1 MREISRVPKEALS
14 IQTLGHGPMCKAWFS
29 SFGLGQVWAHGAG
42 CLWKFFP
49 STLVFKNIF
58 SFHPC
63 MIVSNFLC
71 YIFDHPFQLF
81 WKRSFT
87 PPPLIFRYI
96 KYFLVSIN
104 ILKYFWQVFRY
115 VFFTK
120 KSNNNYRNTYNK
132 WSIRLSL

>member
-1 MREISRVPKEALS
+1 MGLCVRPDFQALDWARCE
-14 IQTLGHGPMCKAWFS
+14 PMELVVCGNF
-29 SFGLGQVWAHGAG
+29 FLPP
-42 CLWKFFP
+42 LYLRIFFP
-49 STLVFKNIF
+49 STL
-58 SFHPC
+58 
-63 MIVSNFLC
+63 VSNFLC

-115 VFFTK
+115 FFLQKNLTIITGTLTISCPICNAFLKIYNTCTK
-120 KSNNNYRNTYNK
+120 MYYWFPSHLIY
-132 WSIRLSL
+132 